1 MFFFSC
7 HCERYVS
14 VEELCN
20 SSCMSTL
27 PVLSARL
34 DTEGQLLLRIKATDE
49 SKTWSRVSSGL
60 YQLFVLER
68 GFIINM
74 YRLL

>member
-1 MFFFSC
+1 
-7 HCERYVS
+7 
-14 VEELCN
+14 
-20 SSCMSTL
+20 MSTL

-49 SKTWSRVSSGL
+49 NKTWSRVSSGL